1 MNETMTS
8 NNLDAQKIGRETFG
22 CVRWAVP
29 LWSGAW
35 LGTLCLGFQGD
46 MVRVWLFMI
55 VGIGWGG
62 VGGGAACVCVCPVF
76 RGLPLRG
83 CSPWCACRFC
93 GVPWVFPLYFSSSPC

>member
-1 MNETMTS
+1 MADTQTRTANKRYWKRTQMNETMTS

-55 VGIGWGG
+55 VGIG
-62 VGGGAACVCVCPVF
+62 
-76 RGLPLRG
+76 
-83 CSPWCACRFC
+83 
-93 GVPWVFPLYFSSSPC
+93 